1 MRKRSKHYCPKRVD
15 IPMIVRAYNTLGPLD
30 AIISQIA
37 RDGTVNCSPRGV
49 PMFRDLETG
58 EWFDTAY
65 ALQGLIDHLEMYQ
78 LREQRSLPLQALKE
92 LHRCLDYSMPVSQG
106 LLSRLQRDLPV
117 LQRAIATAD
126 PDQMRD
132 ILRQVQIKELMEE
145 ARP

>member
-15 IPMIVRAYNTLGPLD
+15 IPMLVRAHNTLGPLD

-58 EWFDTAY
+58 QWFETAH

-78 LREQRSLPLQALKE
+78 MREQRSLPLQAMKE
-92 LHRCLDYSMPVSQG
+92 FHRCLEYSMPVSQG
-106 LLSRLQRDLPV
+106 LLSRLQRDLPL
-117 LQRAIATAD
+117 LQRVIALSD
-126 PDQMRD
+126 PAEMRD
-132 ILRQVQIKELMEE
+132 LLRQVQIKELMED
-145 ARP
+145 AQ